1 MANEERA
8 LEFRTDLDTA
18 PSAKKYKLL
27 RVPGRGYG
35 NLVLLG
41 HQFLWHDLHY
51 WRRRTIPHFDDG
63 CEPCE
68 YHCPIRERG
77 YIAVAGKMEVNVL
90 ILEVTDNC
98 KEAIRDLAGGRPTLR
113 GCIVN
118 LSRLDKRD
126 NGKLTLHADGKQVDA
141 SLIPESPDVA
151 ECLRRIWGMARK
163 HQPELPPDR
172 ALILEKLRCSVVVPG
187 ENGKTE

>member
-18 PSAKKYKLL
+18 PTAKKYKLL

-51 WRRRTIPHFDDG
+51 WRRRTIPHFNNG

-68 YHCPIRERG
+68 YNCPIRERG
-77 YIAVAGKMEVNVL
+77 YIAVAGKMETNVL

-98 KEAIRDLAGGRPTLR
+98 KDAIRDLSAGRASLR
-113 GCIVN
+113 GVIVN

-126 NGKLTLHADGKQVDA
+126 NGKLTLHTDGRGVDA

-151 ECLRRIWGMARK
+151 ECLRRIWGMART
-163 HQPELPPDR
+163 HEVNVPLDR
-172 ALILEKLRCSVVVPG
+172 TLILEKLRCEVQMPG
-187 ENGKTE
+187 SNGKT